1 MREAY
6 SCLHYLTIEKVE
18 VVALVLSETDGQLGI
33 ITLNNPEKRNSLNA
47 SLIHELFHAL
57 DEFEASGIRVVILRG
72 PAGAK
77 VWSAGHDV
85 NELPQPGRDPLPY
98 ASPFERLLRRVQD
111 YPGPVIAMIE
121 GSVWGGAVDLALTCD
136 ILVGCETVSFTATPA
151 KIGIPYNP
159 SGMIHFIN
167 VLGLNKTKEMFFTA
181 ELLSAPEALDA
192 GILNHLVP
200 AADLERFT
208 RDLAAKILRNAPLAV
223 RALKEQFRLL
233 SKGQSINA
241 ETAEEIQAIRRRV
254 YDSQDY
260 GEGILAFK
268 EKRAPRFQGK

>member
-1 MREAY
+1 MP
-6 SCLHYLTIEKVE
+6 
-18 VVALVLSETDGQLGI
+18 LVLSETDGHLGI
-33 ITLNNPEKRNSLNA
+33 ITLNNPEKRNCLNA
-47 SLIHELFHAL
+47 SLIHELFDVL
-57 DEFEASGIRVVILRG
+57 DRFQKSDIRVVILRA

-136 ILVGCETVSFTATPA
+136 ILVGCETASFTATPA

-167 VLGLNKTKEMFFTA
+167 VLGLNKAKEMFFTA
-181 ELLSAPEALDA
+181 EPISASDALKV

-200 AADLERFT
+200 TADLERFT
-208 RDLAAKILRNAPLAV
+208 RDLAGKILKNAPLAV

-233 SKGQSINA
+233 SKGHPIDA
-241 ETAEEIQAIRRRV
+241 ETAEEIQAIRRLV

-260 GEGILAFK
+260 GEGIRAFH
-268 EKRAPRFQGK
+268 EKRPPRFQGK